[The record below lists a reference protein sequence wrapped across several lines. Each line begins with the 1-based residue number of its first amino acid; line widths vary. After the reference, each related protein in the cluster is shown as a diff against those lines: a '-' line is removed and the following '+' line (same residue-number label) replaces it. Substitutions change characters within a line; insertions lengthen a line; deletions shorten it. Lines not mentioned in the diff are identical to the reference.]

1 MVKLAWCL
9 VVVAIVGVAIALA
22 AQPAAAQGQGQTQ
35 MDQQA
40 QPAAQPRAAGEYPNV
55 GGLRQ
60 FAAES
65 NYMSLPGYLRWQ
77 VFMEQKVWLS
87 VPEAKRIVTEQ
98 SGK

>member
-9 VVVAIVGVAIALA
+9 VVVAVVGMAIALV
-22 AQPAAAQGQGQTQ
+22 AQPAAAQGQMQMNQTQ
-35 MDQQA
+35 G
-40 QPAAQPRAAGEYPNV
+40 QPAEQPRAAGEYPNV

-98 SGK
+98 AGK